1 LDEAVSVLNLRKHY
15 GEVAA
20 VDGVSFQIKR
30 GEIFG
35 LLGPNGAGKTTT
47 VELIEG
53 LRKPDG
59 GEIRVLGVNPQHGL
73 GTIQEIIGVQ
83 LQQTT
88 LYERIRVNEVI
99 DLFGSYY
106 PHHLPTSEILETV
119 SLQEKEGTFV
129 QDLSGGQRQ
138 RLALG
143 LALVN
148 DPQILLLDEPTTGL
162 DPQARRNLWE
172 VIETTR
178 GKGKTVLLTTHYM
191 EEAERLCDRVGIIDH
206 GRLIALGSPR
216 ELIEGQELNAAVE
229 LSFPDGIEKSFLESL
244 PGVNLVTQDGDRF
257 LLYTTSPH
265 KVLLKLVRL
274 YDQGKLR
281 FENISVR
288 RATLEDLFLELTGRR
303 LRD

>member
-1 LDEAVSVLNLRKHY
+1 M
-15 GEVAA
+15 
-20 VDGVSFQIKR
+20 DGVSFQIKR

-53 LRKPDG
+53 LRSPDG
-59 GEIRVLGVNPQHGL
+59 GEIRVLGVNPQDGL
-73 GTIQEIIGVQ
+73 GRIREIIGVQ
-83 LQQTT
+83 LQETA
-88 LYERIRVNEVI
+88 LYERIRVREAI

-106 PHHLPTSEILETV
+106 PRQLPTSEVLEIV
-119 SLQEKEGTFV
+119 SLKEKEKAFV

-148 DPQILLLDEPTTGL
+148 DPEVLFLDEPTTGL
-162 DPQARRNLWE
+162 DPQARHNLWG

-178 GKGKTVLLTTHYM
+178 EEGKTVLLTTHYM
-191 EEAERLCDRVGIIDH
+191 EEAERLCDRVGIIDQ
-206 GRLIALGSPR
+206 GRLIALGTPR
-216 ELIEGQELNAAVE
+216 ELIEGQNLNAAVE
-229 LSFPDGIEKSFLESL
+229 LSFPDGMEISFLKSL
-244 PGVNLVTQDGDRF
+244 PGVNLVTQAGDSF
-257 LLYTTSPH
+257 LLHTKSPH

-274 YDQGKLR
+274 YDQGRLR

-288 RATLEDLFLELTGRR
+288 RTTLEDLFLDLTGRR

>member
-59 GEIRVLGVNPQHGL
+59 GEIRVLGVNPQDGL

-274 YDQGKLR
+274 YDQGELR

>member
-1 LDEAVSVLNLRKHY
+1 MDEAVSVLNLRKHY

-59 GEIRVLGVNPQHGL
+59 GEIRVLGVNPQDGL

-274 YDQGKLR
+274 YDQGELR

>member
-59 GEIRVLGVNPQHGL
+59 GEIRVLGVNPQDGL

-119 SLQEKEGTFV
+119 SLQEKERTFV

-172 VIETTR
+172 VIETTK

-274 YDQGKLR
+274 YDQRKLR

>member
-1 LDEAVSVLNLRKHY
+1 LDDAVSVLNLRKHY
-15 GEVAA
+15 GEVTA

-53 LRKPDG
+53 LRQRDD
-59 GEIRVLGVNPQHGL
+59 GEIRVLGVNPQDGL
-73 GTIQEIIGVQ
+73 GRIREIIGVQ

-88 LYERIRVNEVI
+88 LYERIRVKEVI

-106 PHHLPTSEILETV
+106 PHQLLTSEILEIV
-119 SLQEKEGTFV
+119 SLKEKERSFV

-148 DPQILLLDEPTTGL
+148 NPQILFLDEPTTGL

-172 VIETTR
+172 VIKDAR
-178 GKGKTVLLTTHYM
+178 GREKAVLLTTHYM

-206 GRLIALGSPR
+206 GRLIVLGTPQ
-216 ELIEGQELNAAVE
+216 ELIARQNLNAAVE
-229 LSFPDGIEKSFLESL
+229 VSFPDGMEKSFLKSL
-244 PGVNLVTQDGDRF
+244 PEVNLITQDGDCF
-257 LLYTTSPH
+257 LLFTKFPH

-281 FENISVR
+281 FEDISVR

>member
-1 LDEAVSVLNLRKHY
+1 MDEAVSVLNLRKHY

-59 GEIRVLGVNPQHGL
+59 GEIRVLGVNPQDGL

-172 VIETTR
+172 VIETTK

-274 YDQGKLR
+274 YDQRKLR

>member
-1 LDEAVSVLNLRKHY
+1 M
-15 GEVAA
+15 
-20 VDGVSFQIKR
+20 DGVSFQIKR

-53 LRKPDG
+53 LRSPDG
-59 GEIRVLGVNPQHGL
+59 GEIRVLGVNPQDGL
-73 GTIQEIIGVQ
+73 GRIREIIGVG
-83 LQQTT
+83 LQETA
-88 LYERIRVNEVI
+88 LYERIRVREAI

-106 PHHLPTSEILETV
+106 PRQLPTSEVLEIV
-119 SLQEKEGTFV
+119 SLKEKEKAFV

-148 DPQILLLDEPTTGL
+148 DPEVLFLDEPTTGL
-162 DPQARRNLWE
+162 DPQARHNLWG

-178 GKGKTVLLTTHYM
+178 EEGKTVLLTTHYM
-191 EEAERLCDRVGIIDH
+191 EEAERLCDRVGIIDQ
-206 GRLIALGSPR
+206 GRLIALGTPR
-216 ELIEGQELNAAVE
+216 ELIEGQNLNAAVE
-229 LSFPDGIEKSFLESL
+229 LSFPDGMEISFLKSL
-244 PGVNLVTQDGDRF
+244 PGVNLVTQAGDSF
-257 LLYTTSPH
+257 LLHTKSPH

-274 YDQGKLR
+274 YDQGRLR

-288 RATLEDLFLELTGRR
+288 RATLEDVFLELTGRR